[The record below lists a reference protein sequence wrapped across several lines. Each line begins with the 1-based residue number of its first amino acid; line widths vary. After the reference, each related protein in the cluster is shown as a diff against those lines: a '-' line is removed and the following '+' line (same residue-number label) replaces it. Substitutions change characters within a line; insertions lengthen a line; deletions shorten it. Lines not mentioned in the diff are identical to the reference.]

1 MKHCHQPRF
10 ASRQRGVV
18 LLFSLVAL
26 VVLLIAA
33 VALMRSFNTSMFMAG
48 NIAFKRDLQN
58 QGERAMGAVLTSFA
72 TGALSTD
79 TARSASSKPD
89 NYSAVMLPTNAQGVP
104 NALVV
109 SDTDFFANWGA
120 AGNDISETNEPSLAN
135 SGVKVRYIIDRMSN
149 AVGSCSA
156 LGPGACIMANDTT
169 PRGGSASD
177 LQNPSRALVSAAAA
191 AAAAASGVKPTL
203 TGTAV
208 YRLTVRVIGPRD
220 TQAFF
225 QSTFTAP

>member
-1 MKHCHQPRF
+1 MKHCRQPHF

-18 LLFSLVAL
+18 LLFSLIAL

-33 VALMRSFNTSMFMAG
+33 VALMRSFNTSMFMSG

-58 QGERAMGAVLTSFA
+58 QGERAMGTVLTSFA

-79 TARSASSKPD
+79 AARSANSKPN
-89 NYSAVMLPTNAQGVP
+89 NYSAVMLPTNALGVP
-104 NALVV
+104 DALVL
-109 SDTDFFANWGA
+109 SDSDFFANWGTA
-120 AGNDISETNEPSLAN
+120 ANDISETNEPSLAN
-135 SGVKVRYIIDRMSN
+135 SGVKIRYIVDRISN

-156 LGPGACIMANDTT
+156 LGPSACIMANVTA
-169 PRGGSASD
+169 PRGGSASE
-177 LQNPSRALVSAAAA
+177 LQNPSRALVAAAAA
-191 AAAAASGVKPTL
+191 AAAAASGVKPTI

-208 YRLTVRVIGPRD
+208 YRLTVRVMGPRD

>member
-1 MKHCHQPRF
+1 MKHRPLSRS
-10 ASRQRGVV
+10 ASQQRGVV

-33 VALMRSFNTSMFMAG
+33 VALMRSFNTSMFMSG

-58 QGERAMGAVLTSFA
+58 QGERAIEKALTSFR
-72 TGALSTD
+72 TGNPLDND
-79 TARSASSKPD
+79 TARSADLPTS
-89 NYSAVMLPTNAQGVP
+89 NYSAVMLPTNVQGIP
-104 NALVV
+104 NDLVL
-109 SDTDFFANWGA
+109 SDLAFAAKWTHP
-120 AGNDISETNEPSLAN
+120 DITPGNEPSLAN
-135 SGVKVRYIIDRMSN
+135 QGVTIRYIIDRMSN
-149 AVGSCSA
+149 LAGSCGS
-156 LGPGACIMANDTT
+156 LGPTTCIMAGNKA
-169 PRGGSASD
+169 PAGGSSSQI
-177 LQNPSRALVSAAAA
+177 QNATRALPSTPGASAPKA
-191 AAAAASGVKPTL
+191 VI

>member
-1 MKHCHQPRF
+1 MKHHLSSRS
-10 ASRQRGVV
+10 AARQRGVV

-33 VALMRSFNTSMFMAG
+33 VALMRSFNTSMFMSG

-58 QGERAMGAVLTSFA
+58 QGERAIEKALTSFRPL
-72 TGALSTD
+72 GALAGD
-79 TARSASSKPD
+79 TARSNNLQTS
-89 NYSAVMLPTNAQGVP
+89 NYSAVMLPANAQGVP
-104 NALVV
+104 NALVLKD
-109 SDTDFFANWGA
+109 SDFWANWGVPA
-120 AGNDISETNEPSLAN
+120 NDITPLNEPSLAN
-135 SGVKVRYIIDRMSN
+135 QGVSVRYIIDRMSS
-149 AVGSCSA
+149 ATGSCGT
-156 LGPGACIMANDTT
+156 LGPNVCLLAGNKAPA
-169 PRGGSASD
+169 GGSASN
-177 LQNPSRALVSAAAA
+177 LQNATRTLPVPVAAGASAPKA
-191 AAAAASGVKPTL
+191 VI

>member
-1 MKHCHQPRF
+1 MKHRLPSRS

-33 VALMRSFNTSMFMAG
+33 VALMRSFNTSMFMSG

-58 QGERAMGAVLTSFA
+58 QGERAIEKALTSFRA
-72 TGALSTD
+72 SNPLDND
-79 TARSASSKPD
+79 TARSADLPSS
-89 NYSAVMLPTNAQGVP
+89 NYSAVMLPVNVQGIP
-104 NALVV
+104 NDLVL
-109 SDTDFFANWGA
+109 SDTAFAAKWTHA
-120 AGNDISETNEPSLAN
+120 DITPLNEPSLAN
-135 SGVKVRYIIDRMSN
+135 QGVTIRYIIDRL
-149 AVGSCSA
+149 ATATGSCGS
-156 LGPGACIMANDTT
+156 LGPTACVMANSKA
-169 PRGGSASD
+169 PKGGSAS
-177 LQNPSRALVSAAAA
+177 QIVN
-191 AAAAASGVKPTL
+191 ASTTL
-203 TGTAV
+203 PATGGTSTPPKAVITGTAV

>member
-1 MKHCHQPRF
+1 MKHRLPSGS

-33 VALMRSFNTSMFMAG
+33 VALMRSFNTSLFMSG

-58 QGERAMGAVLTSFA
+58 QGERAMDQVLTTFRA
-72 TGALSTD
+72 GGPLDNDA
-79 TARSASSKPD
+79 ARSATLKTS
-89 NYSAVMLPTNAQGVP
+89 NYSAVMLPVNAQGIP
-104 NALVV
+104 DALVL
-109 SDTDFFANWGA
+109 SDANFFANWGVPA
-120 AGNDISETNEPSLAN
+120 NDIAPPDQ
-135 SGVKVRYIIDRMSN
+135 GVTVRYLIDRMSN
-149 AVGSCSA
+149 VAGSCGA
-156 LGPGACIMANDTT
+156 LGPTTCIMAGNKA
-169 PRGGSASD
+169 PAGGSASN
-177 LQNPSRALVSAAAA
+177 LQNATRALPATAGASAPKA
-191 AAAAASGVKPTL
+191 VN

-208 YRLTVRVIGPRD
+208 YRLTVRVTGPRD

>member
-1 MKHCHQPRF
+1 MKHRLSSRS

-33 VALMRSFNTSMFMAG
+33 VALMRSFNTSMFMSG

-58 QGERAMGAVLTSFA
+58 QGERAIDRVLTNFRA
-72 TGALSTD
+72 GGLLAAD
-79 TARSASSKPD
+79 ADRSANRQDS
-89 NYSAVMLPTNAQGVP
+89 NYSAKMLPANVQGIPNDLVLSDTAFAAAWTAPDIDLPDQGVK
-104 NALVV
+104 
-109 SDTDFFANWGA
+109 
-120 AGNDISETNEPSLAN
+120 I
-135 SGVKVRYIIDRMSN
+135 RYIIDRMSS
-149 AVGSCSA
+149 ATGSCGS
-156 LGPGACIMANDTT
+156 LGPSVCVMAGNKA
-169 PRGGSASD
+169 PAGGSVSN
-177 LQNPSRALVSAAAA
+177 LQNATRALPIPVAAGATA
-191 AAAAASGVKPTL
+191 PKAVN

-208 YRLTVRVIGPRD
+208 YRLTVRVLGPRD

>member
-1 MKHCHQPRF
+1 MKHRLPSRS

-33 VALMRSFNTSMFMAG
+33 VALMRSFNTSMFMSG

-58 QGERAMGAVLTSFA
+58 QGERAIEKALTSFRV
-72 TGALSTD
+72 GNPLDND
-79 TARSASSKPD
+79 TARSADLPSS
-89 NYSAVMLPTNAQGVP
+89 NYSAVMLPANVQGIP
-104 NALVV
+104 ADLIL
-109 SDTDFFANWGA
+109 SDSAFAAKWTA
-120 AGNDISETNEPSLAN
+120 PDITPLNEPSLAN
-135 SGVKVRYIIDRMSN
+135 QGVTIRYIIDRMSN
-149 AVGSCSA
+149 LAGSCGA
-156 LGPGACIMANDTT
+156 LGPTTCIMAGNKA
-169 PRGGSASD
+169 PAGGSASN
-177 LQNPSRALVSAAAA
+177 LQNATRALPIPVAAGATA
-191 AAAAASGVKPTL
+191 PKAVN

-208 YRLTVRVIGPRD
+208 YRLTVRVSGPRD